1 MTKDI
6 IIYTSLIFL
15 WLFIIT
21 VVTSEDHKLWA
32 SIDSPKM
39 DYQILLYQKERKLH
53 QVPEILVYYK
63 SKNST
68 FKKTVGNILLP
79 EDDRNTLSYQY
90 QWENNHKLTLTLNC
104 DLCMI
109 HQRNYKIELKNKVKL
124 TQIKDIQNKP
134 LAFSKTQSFLH

>member
-6 IIYTSLIFL
+6 IIYTSLIFV
-15 WLFIIT
+15 WLFITTVIT
-21 VVTSEDHKLWA
+21 TEDDKLWA

-68 FKKTVGNILLP
+68 LKKALGNICLP

-90 QWENNHKLTLTLNC
+90 QWVNNHKLNLTLKC

-109 HQRNYKIELKNKVKL
+109 HERNYKIEFKNNAKL
-124 TQIKDIQNKP
+124 TQIKDNHNKP
-134 LAFSKTQSFLH
+134 LVFSETQSF